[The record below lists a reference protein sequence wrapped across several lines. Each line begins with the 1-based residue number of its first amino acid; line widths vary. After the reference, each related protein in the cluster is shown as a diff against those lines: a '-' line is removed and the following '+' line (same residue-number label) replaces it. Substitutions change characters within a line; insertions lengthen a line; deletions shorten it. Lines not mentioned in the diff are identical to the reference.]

1 MVDCRA
7 SSPPSPTTPRPSTLK
22 RNPQPTSICCPTSAA
37 SLPWLASSVCLIEY
51 YGQTVTLLWIKDDL
65 NAGSRR
71 PCGSTLNFSTASVFT
86 GCNCHNHSV
95 LPGSGTCSRVEP
107 RFGAPGAGACRSSE
121 PVLASLRL
129 TLRVAHSKSPGFTE
143 LLTGLRL
150 GATPHPLSPFLTH
163 SPTLK
168 LTGTFRDR
176 S

>member
-86 GCNCHNHSV
+86 GCNYHNHSV
-95 LPGSGTCSRVEP
+95 LPGSGTCSRVEIFLCTGSKRSNTPILPSDGTCSRVEP
-107 RFGAPGAGACRSSE
+107 RFGAPGGGSQLAWMAPRDTFFSQSS
-121 PVLASLRL
+121 
-129 TLRVAHSKSPGFTE
+129 HKCDK
-143 LLTGLRL
+143 
-150 GATPHPLSPFLTH
+150 LS
-163 SPTLK
+163 
-168 LTGTFRDR
+168 
-176 S
+176 